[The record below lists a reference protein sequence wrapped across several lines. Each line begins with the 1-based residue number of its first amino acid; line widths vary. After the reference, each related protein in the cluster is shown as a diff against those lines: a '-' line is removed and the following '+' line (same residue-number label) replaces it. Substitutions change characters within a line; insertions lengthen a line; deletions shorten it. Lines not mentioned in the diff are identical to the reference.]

1 VSSISIQDYLQTI
14 DRLQAYRS
22 PVSTTALASQLGV
35 APPSVTDMVRKLH
48 RQGLVKHA
56 LYQGVVL
63 TEAGEREA
71 LRLLRRHRLW
81 ELFLTEVLGLSWDE
95 VHEEAHRLEHATSGR
110 VADRMAVLLD
120 EPTADPHGQQIPARN
135 GSLPQRPSLSLAE
148 VETGQ
153 WAKVLEV
160 PDGDPA
166 LLVQWAE
173 WGLAPGT
180 SALVLGR
187 DDYSEGLRI
196 QLGGQERLVNHEH
209 TKAIRVVPI

>member
-1 VSSISIQDYLQTI
+1 
-14 DRLQAYRS
+14 
-22 PVSTTALASQLGV
+22 
-35 APPSVTDMVRKLH
+35 MVRKLH
-48 RQGLVKHA
+48 RQGLVNHE

-71 LRLLRRHRLW
+71 PRLLRRHRLW

-95 VHEEAHRLEHATSGR
+95 VHKEAHRLEHATSGR
-110 VADRMAVLLD
+110 VADRMAALLD

-135 GSLPQRPSLSLAE
+135 GSLPQRPSLTLAE

-153 WAKVLEV
+153 WVRVLEV

-166 LLVQWAE
+166 LLRQWAD

-180 SALVLGR
+180 SARVLGR
-187 DDYSEGLRI
+187 DDYPEGLRI

-209 TKAIRVVPI
+209 AKAIRVVPI